1 MARKLRD
8 WILNN
13 EFFSYKGQFSKS
25 AFIMMSTWVVCMF
38 KYIFSGLTF
47 NISKIDRAWMIA
59 DKINLILPAQNVQWV
74 IKFDT
79 GDAMALL
86 TLVFSLYFG
95 GKFTPDAKSG
105 AQIRD
110 MNGEGK

>member
-1 MARKLRD
+1 
-8 WILNN
+8 
-13 EFFSYKGQFSKS
+13 
-25 AFIMMSTWVVCMF
+25 MF
-38 KYIFSGLTF
+38 KYIFSGLTL
-47 NISKIDRAWMIA
+47 NIAKA
-59 DKINLILPAQNVQWV
+59 DKAYLVASKVNLILPAQDVQWA

-79 GDAMALL
+79 GEAMALL

-110 MNGEGK
+110 MQGEGK